1 MRPGITLCV
10 VFTTGETILRRLL
23 ESVKPW
29 VEEIVAV
36 DTGAK
41 DGARKVAEE
50 FGARIYDLEWPDAF
64 DEAYNFAFDKV
75 ETEWTWLFDSD
86 EWFLQESG
94 PELRELIEDDSVYAI
109 RTIRQDLCTP
119 DTFSEMYMLRLW
131 RTHPLMR
138 MQGIIHAQFP
148 VESMQSAGK
157 DKKEIYSQIRF
168 RHDGFI
174 GGESE
179 EKKRRNLPYM
189 ERELQVRPGQDYFEV
204 LLAVDKS
211 TLGDKDA
218 LEKINKITDK
228 IIEKESVPMF
238 FTFALEIAMNAIHGE
253 DLFTSRTEK
262 LIRAIWR
269 FCPEMPTMIWT
280 LAGLERRRRNPYCEF
295 FALMQLEEMGRT
307 NKYTRY
313 SSFDP
318 AILTIDCWKE
328 LGLVSFA
335 IGRYPTT
342 VEMYRRVL
350 TVEPENENAIE
361 ALSALGAMP

>member
-1 MRPGITLCV
+1 MCV
-10 VFTTGETILRRLL
+10 VFTTGEVILRRLL

-64 DEAYNFAFDKV
+64 DEAYNFAFEKV
-75 ETEWTWLFDSD
+75 ETDWTWLFDSD

-94 PELRELIEDDSVYAI
+94 PELRAIIEDSSVFAV
-109 RTIRQDLCTP
+109 RTIRQDLHTP
-119 DTFSEMYMLRLW
+119 DSFSEMYMLRLW
-131 RTHPLMR
+131 RTHPAMR

-148 VESMQSAGK
+148 IQAMEAASIG
-157 DKKEIYSQIRF
+157 KKEIYSQIRF
-168 RHDGFI
+168 RHDGFM
-174 GGESE
+174 GEESE
-179 EKKRRNLPYM
+179 AKKLRNLPYM
-189 ERELQVRPGQDYFEV
+189 ERELEIRPGQDYFEV
-204 LLAVDKS
+204 LLAVDRAS
-211 TLGDKDA
+211 LGHQDA
-218 LEKINKITDK
+218 LERVNQVTDK
-228 IIEKESVPMF
+228 IIDKEDVPMF
-238 FTFALEIAMNAIHGE
+238 YTFAIEIAMNAIHGK

-262 LIRAIWR
+262 IIRAIWR
-269 FCPEMPTMIWT
+269 FCPNMPTMLWT
-280 LAGLERRRRNPYCEF
+280 LAALERRRRNPFQEF
-295 FALMQLEEMGRT
+295 FALMQLEELGRS
-307 NKYTRY
+307 NNYTRY

-335 IGRYPTT
+335 IGRFPTT

-350 TVEPENENAIE
+350 QVEPENQDAIE
-361 ALSALGAMP
+361 ALTALEAMP